1 METSIIIISV
11 VVAILI
17 LMVLLI
23 LYTLCLFWAF
33 RGGIDL
39 PQLNEDPDTRK
50 KPVRLIF
57 KNPFKGESMI
67 EKPYTKYC
75 SDEPSI
81 IKKPYTKY
89 NSDNDLL
96 DIDTEEINP
105 KLREMFQNVD
115 SSPT

>member
-11 VVAILI
+11 LVAILI

-39 PQLNEDPDTRK
+39 PQLNEDPDSSLR
-50 KPVRLIF
+50 KPVRIIF
-57 KNPFKGESMI
+57 KNPFKGESSITSI
-67 EKPYTKYC
+67 EKPYTKY
-75 SDEPSI
+75 
-81 IKKPYTKY
+81 T
-89 NSDNDLL
+89 SDNDLP
-96 DIDTEEINP
+96 DMDTQEINP
-105 KLREMFQNVD
+105 RLREMFQNVD